1 MWLHTKYVRNKM
13 ISMLRAATDMSD
25 EIIYYK
31 VHLVSLLINIHD
43 PILCTSPE
51 QEYSIIWL
59 QHNKKCVLT
68 EPQVNKQAVQSIN
81 KCERYQE

>member
-1 MWLHTKYVRNKM
+1 
-13 ISMLRAATDMSD
+13 MLRAVTDMSD

-59 QHNKKCVLT
+59 QHNKKLSHWTTGKSFDCT
-68 EPQVNKQAVQSIN
+68 KQ
-81 KCERYQE
+81 K